1 MYNKMW
7 IVMILTLC
15 LILGQLGITGYAIY
29 QLFQGEYMAAIAAA
43 LIVLVLKQFN
53 SDWTNLL
60 DVVSKTLRAMERGR
74 FSYYDEEDEEDED
87 DWEDEDDEEMV
98 VSPPP
103 RNVRNIKGYQKK
115 NKK

>member
-1 MYNKMW
+1 MFFV
-7 IVMILTLC
+7 IIITFV
-15 LILGQLGITGYAIY
+15 LIISQLGITGYAIY
-29 QLFQGEYMAAIAAA
+29 QLFHGAYMAAIAAA

-60 DVVSKTLRAMERGR
+60 DVVSKTLRAMEMGR
-74 FSYYDEEDEEDED
+74 FAYYNEDED
-87 DWEDEDDEEMV
+87 EDEDEDWEDEDEDEIV

-115 NKK
+115 KRK